1 MKHIQ
6 EAIREQPVRFIDL
19 KYCDLLGRLRHVTL
33 PVERLESAVRDGVG
47 FDSSSVAGFG
57 TVEASDMVLRPDLET
72 AFVDPFCSQATVS
85 CFADVF
91 EPSVS
96 GRYERDPR
104 HVLNKAVE
112 SLKRVTRADEVMV
125 LTEFEFYLFNAV
137 EFHVDQASAVYRLET
152 EELRPDDRSGL
163 ALFKGPAYH
172 VAPPFDRSA
181 EFRSELAVLMAGC
194 GIPVKYHH
202 HEGGRFSQLEVE
214 TDFLPAERAGDA
226 AVLTKYIVRNHA
238 FSRGMSATFM
248 PKPIFGEPGSGAHI
262 HLRLVR
268 EGRSMFGDSVG
279 KDGLTELA
287 RYCIGGIL
295 RHAPALCGFT
305 NPSTNSYR
313 RLIPG
318 FEAPVAV
325 FFSSSNRTAAVR
337 IPGYIASPAKLAIE
351 YRIPDATANPYL
363 SLAAIL
369 MAALDG
375 IVTRVDP
382 GLPVEGVCRD
392 VGATDERRLPKS
404 LAEALERLNGDSEF
418 LMRDDVFS
426 SGLIEKWIELKQVE
440 VEAIAR
446 RPHPWEFEL
455 YYGC

>member
-6 EAIREQPVRFIDL
+6 EAIQEQPVRFIDI

-33 PVERLESAVRDGVG
+33 PIERLESAVRDGVG

-72 AFVDPFCSQATVS
+72 AFVDPFCSHATVS
-85 CFADVF
+85 CFAEVF
-91 EPSVS
+91 DSPASS
-96 GRYERDPR
+96 RYGRDSRY
-104 HVLNKAVE
+104 VLKKAVE
-112 SLKRVTRADEVMV
+112 ALKRATGADEVAV
-125 LTEFEFYLFNAV
+125 LTEFEFYLFNRA

-152 EELRPDDRSGL
+152 EELRPDDRFGL
-163 ALFKGPAYH
+163 SLFKGPAYH

-181 EFRSELAVLMAGC
+181 EFRSELAALMAGC

-214 TDFLPAERAGDA
+214 TDFMPAERSGDVV
-226 AVLTKYIVRNHA
+226 VLSKYIVRNHA

-262 HLRLVR
+262 HLCLMK
-268 EGRSMFGDSVG
+268 EGRSLFGDSKG
-279 KDGLTELA
+279 RDALTELA
-287 RYCIGGIL
+287 GHCIGGIL

-325 FFSSSNRTAAVR
+325 FFSRSNRTAAIRV
-337 IPGYIASPAKLAIE
+337 PGYIASPAKLAIE

-363 SLAAIL
+363 SLAAVL

-375 IVTRVDP
+375 VLTSADP
-382 GLPVEGVCRD
+382 EMPVKGVCRYD
-392 VGATDERRLPKS
+392 SALSGRRLPTS
-404 LAEALERLNGDSEF
+404 LAEALELLSAERDY
-418 LMRDDVFS
+418 LMRDGVFS
-426 SGLIEKWIELKQVE
+426 ADLIDKWLELKQVE
-440 VEAIAR
+440 VEAVAR

>member
-6 EAIREQPVRFIDL
+6 EAVRERPAKFLDL

-33 PVERLESAVRDGVG
+33 PIERLENAVRDGVG

-57 TVEASDMVLRPDLET
+57 TVESSDMVLRPDLET
-72 AFVDPFCSQATVS
+72 AFVDPFCPQPTVS

-91 EPSVS
+91 ESS
-96 GRYERDPR
+96 HSRRYSRDSR
-104 HVLNKAVE
+104 YVLKKAVE
-112 SLKRVTRADEVMV
+112 ALKRATGADEVTV
-125 LTEFEFYLFNAV
+125 LTEFEFYLFSAA
-137 EFHVDQASAVYRLET
+137 EFHVDQASANYRLET
-152 EELRPDDRSGL
+152 EELRPDDRTGL

-181 EFRSELAVLMAGC
+181 GFRSELAALIAGC
-194 GIPVKYHH
+194 GVPVKYHH
-202 HEGGRFSQLEVE
+202 HEGGRFSQVEIE
-214 TDFLPAERAGDA
+214 TDFIPAERAGDA
-226 AVLTKYIVRNHA
+226 VVLTKYLVRNHA
-238 FSRGMSATFM
+238 FARGMSATFM
-248 PKPIFGEPGSGAHI
+248 PKPIFGEPGSGAHV
-262 HLRLVR
+262 HLCLIK
-268 EGRSMFGDSVG
+268 EGRSLLGNG
-279 KDGLTELA
+279 AGRDGLSELG
-287 RYCIGGIL
+287 RHLIGGIL
-295 RHAPALCGFT
+295 RHAPALCGLT

-325 FFSSSNRTAAVR
+325 FFSRSNRTAAIR
-337 IPGYIASPAKLAIE
+337 LPGYITSPDKLAIE

-363 SLAAIL
+363 SLAAVL

-375 IVTRVDP
+375 ILT
-382 GLPVEGVCRD
+382 GAD
-392 VGATDERRLPKS
+392 VGVPAEDSSRQYAANNQMLPKS
-404 LAEALERLNGDSEF
+404 LAEAIELLSADRDYL
-418 LMRDDVFS
+418 LRDDVFC
-426 SGLIEKWIELKQVE
+426 GELIDKWIELKRVE